1 MAANVSVEEF
11 SRLQQQFLDVRKEYY
26 ELLEAA
32 SRKDSELERCRKC
45 IAKLENELEA
55 KNSSSSFEQS
65 IDYLQRENELLR
77 ERLYLQ
83 EQEFQLQQ
91 ATIHSEVLKLLSQND
106 DLRMLVSSLSKS
118 ASPDR
123 QDSQGAEPVG
133 VIVSRGGDEDAGMLC
148 NPNRGGQRYE
158 LDTQGATNSTA
169 HGIDVNETM
178 EPIEARHELHDL
190 RTVNHND
197 SLNSE
202 VTRLQEECQ
211 VMKLDLLSDVP
222 FEGKSLVSLVFVPF
236 SCVLSCFL
244 CQRGLP
250 SSILLCPVN
259 SCILW
264 CVILSISSFQ
274 KARNRECDLVA
285 SLGNKNS
292 QLESLH
298 RNSDEPTATSNKRK
312 ELLDDMTQCIDE
324 IKSKSEGARCEL
336 EESSSA
342 QIRALREEVESL
354 TARLAECKASRAS
367 LESMQKELNYA
378 NVKLREL
385 SLLVEQCE
393 QEKERLQSQAEKAVM
408 ESRKALTTEIELAK
422 SECADWKKKCGECQK
437 RLTSTEASHRV
448 AIDELKK
455 DYDDKLDQAKA
466 SLHRQ
471 YSVIQDLRKQFH
483 CETKRSERLQEK
495 LGELL
500 KDVHGYTKREDFG
513 EMNSRLRGD
522 SGSNSSWS
530 LVSGIKGE
538 FDKISFTCS
547 DQESVSSVTVLEG
560 EIQEL
565 VDRVATLKQKNSDL
579 TEKVQILED
588 SSSKMAE
595 DLLSKN
601 SLIERLLRDRRSIF
615 DGSRLNL
622 KGMVEKVRLELFEND
637 ARTMNKK
644 LQRLLEE
651 TLTKNVYLQK
661 NIETL
666 SQEVL
671 KLSGG
676 CSAQQAGS
684 CQETRR

>member
-1 MAANVSVEEF
+1 MNWKRRTQA
-11 SRLQQQFLDVRKEYY
+11 LPL
-26 ELLEAA
+26 
-32 SRKDSELERCRKC
+32 KC
-45 IAKLENELEA
+45 VQ
-55 KNSSSSFEQS
+55 QS

-211 VMKLDLLSDVP
+211 VMKLDLL
-222 FEGKSLVSLVFVPF
+222 
-236 SCVLSCFL
+236 
-244 CQRGLP
+244 
-250 SSILLCPVN
+250 
-259 SCILW
+259 
-264 CVILSISSFQ
+264 